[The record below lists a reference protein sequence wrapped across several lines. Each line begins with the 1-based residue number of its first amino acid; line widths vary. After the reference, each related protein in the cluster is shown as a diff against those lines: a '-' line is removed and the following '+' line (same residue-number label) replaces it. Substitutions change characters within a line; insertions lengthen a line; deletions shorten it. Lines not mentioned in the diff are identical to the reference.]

1 VKDIGPPIPLATP
14 DADDWIVLR
23 IAIRGDVDVLC
34 SLGAHLRRDDLA
46 SVYEHYHFNVMTDLE
61 LLRLLRG
68 GD

>member
-1 VKDIGPPIPLATP
+1 
-14 DADDWIVLR
+14 VLR